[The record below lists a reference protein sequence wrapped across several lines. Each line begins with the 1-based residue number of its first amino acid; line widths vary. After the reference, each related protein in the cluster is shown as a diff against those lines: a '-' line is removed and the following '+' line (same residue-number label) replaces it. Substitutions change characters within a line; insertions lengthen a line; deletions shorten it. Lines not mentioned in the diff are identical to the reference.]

1 MTYIYIKVDKIKQKG
16 DNMSVAGKRVLITG
30 SSHGIGAATAIAFAK
45 EGCKIGLN
53 YNKNPEG
60 ADEIAAK
67 IREIGAEVE
76 IYKADVSSSEE
87 CEEMVNAFIKRFGG
101 IDVLINNA
109 GGALKIPRGEFI
121 DMPVEYWNNQIN
133 LNLNAA
139 AYTSRIAVRNM
150 IENKVRGKIINVSSI
165 HSIVTWVKRK
175 MLPYSPGKA
184 GLNMFTKALACEIAK
199 YGINVNCI
207 APGFIMTKL
216 SARYSE
222 ADMNAFLRKIPA
234 GRLGTVDDITPM
246 MLFLADDE
254 KSAFITGQTFV
265 IDGGQSIDGGIDS
278 MLDSYE
284 K

>member
-1 MTYIYIKVDKIKQKG
+1 
-16 DNMSVAGKRVLITG
+16 MSKTAIITG
-30 SSHGIGAATAIAFAK
+30 SGRGIGAAIAKRLAKDGFDIVINELSEQAGEQTAEECRAL
-45 EGCKIGLN
+45 G
-53 YNKNPEG
+53 
-60 ADEIAAK
+60 
-67 IREIGAEVE
+67 V
-76 IYKADVSSSEE
+76 KASVYACDVSNYAQ
-87 CEEMVNAFIKRFGG
+87 CEEMVKKVKEEFGT
-101 IDVLINNA
+101 IDVLVNNA

-121 DMPVEYWNNQIN
+121 DMPVEYWNDQIN

-175 MLPYSPGKA
+175 MLPYCAGKA
-184 GLNMFTKALACEIAK
+184 GLNMFTKALACEVAK

-222 ADMNAFLRKIPA
+222 TDMNAFLRKIPA

-254 KSAFITGQTFV
+254 KSAFITGQTFP
-265 IDGGQSIDGGIDS
+265 IDGGQSIDGGIDA
-278 MLDSYE
+278 MLYEYE

>member
-1 MTYIYIKVDKIKQKG
+1 
-16 DNMSVAGKRVLITG
+16 MSINGKRVLITG
-30 SSHGIGAATAIAFAK
+30 SSHGIGAAAAVAFAR
-45 EGCKIGLN
+45 EGCSVGVN

-60 ADEIAAK
+60 AEMAAEAVRKLGCEAEIF
-67 IREIGAEVE
+67 R
-76 IYKADVSSSEE
+76 ADVGNSGD
-87 CEEMVNAFIKRFGG
+87 CEKMVTDFIRRFGG
-101 IDVLINNA
+101 IDVLVNNA
-109 GGALKIPRGEFI
+109 GGALKIPRGGFA
-121 DMPVEYWNNQIN
+121 DMPLEYWNSQIN
-133 LNLNAA
+133 LNLNSA

-150 IENKVRGKIINVSSI
+150 IDRRERGKIVNVSSI
-165 HSIVTWVKRK
+165 HGMVTWVKRK
-175 MLPYSPGKA
+175 MLPYSPAKA
-184 GLNMFTKALACEIAK
+184 GLNMFTKALACEVAK

-234 GRLGTVDDITPM
+234 GRLGSVDDITPM

-265 IDGGQSIDGGIDS
+265 IDGGQSVDGGIDS
-278 MLDSYE
+278 MLEAYE